1 MIGGFGVFKENNKI
15 KTNTITGT
23 VLTSNNQKLV
33 IVDENNI
40 IYSFN
45 DFEGNLSNGDRIAIE
60 YTGLLNENSNIVSYT
75 PKQVETDENGI
86 PKDWLDNG
94 IFSQYYI
101 LAYNKLKTLT
111 LEEKIGQLF
120 LVRYP
125 ESDAINLLNKYNF
138 GGYILFEKDF
148 KNKTKEEVQTM
159 LNEILKN
166 GKVTPLTAVDEE
178 GGKVVRISS
187 NTNLSASKFLSSQ
200 ELYNLGG
207 FNKIKEDTINKSQL
221 LKELGINLNLAPVVD
236 ISTDSSDYI
245 YERTLGL
252 DAEKTSQYAKTVI
265 EASKGT
271 GVSYALKHFPGYG
284 QAIDSH
290 VTSTYNEESYDTI
303 VNEYLLHFKSG
314 VSANAEAV
322 LINHN
327 IYNNIDK
334 ESPATLSTEIHN
346 LLRDNVGFTGIA
358 ITDDMSMKAVSEI
371 DNKITKALLAGNNL
385 IITTDYEESVTEI
398 KKSLDDKTLSEDFI
412 DKNVFKILAWKYY
425 KGLLDDNAK

>member
-187 NTNLSASKFLSSQ
+187 NTNLSESKFLSSQ

-290 VTSTYNEESYDTI
+290 VTATYNEESYDTI
-303 VNEYLLHFKSG
+303 VNEYLLPFKSG

>member
-303 VNEYLLHFKSG
+303 VNEYLLPFKSG

>member
-40 IYSFN
+40 IYTFN

-111 LEEKIGQLF
+111 LDEKIGQLF

-148 KNKTKEEVQTM
+148 RNKTKEEVQTM

-303 VNEYLLHFKSG
+303 VNEYLLPFKSG

>member
-159 LNEILKN
+159 LEILKN

-303 VNEYLLHFKSG
+303 VNEYLLPFKSG

>member
-40 IYSFN
+40 IYTFN

-111 LEEKIGQLF
+111 LDEKIGQLF

-303 VNEYLLHFKSG
+303 VNEYLLPFKSG

-346 LLRDNVGFTGIA
+346 LLRDDVGFTGIA

-385 IITTDYEESVTEI
+385 IITTDYEESITEI